1 MDDNHDASS
10 SVEAQPSSQG
20 FLSGYNVPTNL
31 TQGQHKAIVI
41 ILLLLTLFL
50 IYQTRMCTEQM
61 GRIFI
66 ARSTLSWHVEKSI
79 LLRQEVETKFIRD
92 NGLPTSPPAIVP
104 HRVFFGDGEDS
115 SPSKLINDV
124 RQSLYNDRTVG
135 DNFPSFDK
143 IPLTQTSA
151 IIVPLRK
158 MAAAGDR
165 KQMGITDAGWV
176 CSDDDS
182 TLEPGAV
189 TIREKPVGNECFK
202 RLEARSVEYD
212 KTDDGTPQ
220 MTTDGVPRIA
230 VSEYPFKDADVL
242 KMTLL
247 HELMHVHDAPPYR
260 PFLNFVHDDLTY
272 LPEYNTM
279 LRKTGLLRLWSFKW
293 KQEAALW
300 AILFFLL
307 AGIVINTYH
316 AGWWIPLRFRTRV

>member
-1 MDDNHDASS
+1 MGDNQDASS
-10 SVEAQPSSQG
+10 TEAPFTKRG

-31 TQGQHKAIVI
+31 TQGQHKAVVI
-41 ILLLLTLFL
+41 FLILLTFFLL
-50 IYQTRMCTEQM
+50 YQTRMCTELM

-66 ARSTLSWHVEKSI
+66 ARSTLRWHIEKSMQ
-79 LLRQEVETKFIRD
+79 LRREVAAKSLGANASAT
-92 NGLPTSPPAIVP
+92 PMMIVP

-124 RQSLYNDRTVG
+124 IKTLHNDQSVC
-135 DNFPSFDK
+135 DNFPSFDN

-158 MAAAGDR
+158 MAAAADR

-189 TIREKPVGNECFK
+189 TIREKPVGNACFK
-202 RLEARSVEYD
+202 RLEAKSVQYD
-212 KTDDGTPQ
+212 KTEDGTPQ
-220 MTTDGVPRIA
+220 MTADGTPRIA
-230 VSEYPFKDADVL
+230 LSDYPLKDADVL
-242 KMTLL
+242 KMTIL

-272 LPEYNTM
+272 LPEYNAM
-279 LRKTGLLRLWSFKW
+279 LRNGGLLRPWSFKW

-300 AILFFLL
+300 AVLSVILL
-307 AGIVINTYH
+307 GIVINAYR
-316 AGWWIPLRFRTRV
+316 AGWWIRPKPLSSV